1 MPRRPVSAA
10 NWKMNLGSAEA
21 ISLCANLAELG
32 DPGEVDMV
40 VAPSPSLLPPVAAA
54 LSECPEISV
63 AGQNM
68 HHAADGAFTG
78 ETSPLQLAEFAEWVI
93 LGHSERRQYF
103 CEDETALQAKLAAA
117 KRHGLTPILCVGETR
132 TERDEGRTEAVLN
145 RQLSILGP
153 DSPADLVISY
163 EPVWAI
169 GSGEPATPET
179 AQEVAGAIRAKLA
192 SLISAERAEATRI
205 LYGGS
210 VKPGNAGAFASQPDI
225 DGALVGGASLEA
237 DSFIA
242 ITRAIAGA

>member
-1 MPRRPVSAA
+1 MTRRPISAA
-10 NWKMNLGSAEA
+10 NWKMNLSSAEA
-21 ISLCANLAELG
+21 VALCKALAQLG
-32 DPGEVDMV
+32 DPGDVDV
-40 VAPSPSLLPPVAAA
+40 VIAPSPSLLPTVAAA
-54 LSECPEISV
+54 LGESPAIRI

-68 HHAADGAFTG
+68 HHADSGAFTG
-78 ETSPLQLAEFAEWVI
+78 EISPLQLAEFADWVI

-117 KRHGLTPILCVGETR
+117 KRHGLTPILCVGETQA
-132 TERDEGRTEAVLN
+132 ERDEGRTDAVLN

-153 DSPADLVISY
+153 ESPDDLVIAY

-179 AQEVAGAIRAKLA
+179 AQEVAGSIRAKLA
-192 SLISAERAEATRI
+192 ALIGTERAASARI

-210 VKPGNAGAFASQPDI
+210 VKPDNVGAFAAQPDI

>member
-10 NWKMNLGSAEA
+10 NWKMNLGGAEA
-21 ISLCANLAELG
+21 VSLSESLVALA
-32 DPGEVDMV
+32 DPGEVDV
-40 VAPSPSLLPPVAAA
+40 VIAPSPSLLSHVAAV
-54 LSECPEISV
+54 LGGYPTIRV

-68 HHAADGAFTG
+68 HHADSGAFTG

-103 CEDETALQAKLAAA
+103 CEDETALQAKLDAAE
-117 KRHGLTPILCVGETR
+117 RHGLTPILCVGETQ

-153 DSPADLVISY
+153 DSPGDLVIAY

-179 AQEVAGAIRAKLA
+179 AQEVAGSIRAKLA
-192 SLISAERAEATRI
+192 SLIGAERAESTRI

-210 VKPGNAGAFASQPDI
+210 VKPGNVGAFASQPDV